1 LAAAPSLGQI
11 FLASIALPWV
21 WFLLNRITSPLRA
34 VRLRRLPRDGHRP
47 KPHFSGRLTIA
58 AYNLNHGLGMNPS
71 SWKRFKKPPREEL
84 ASRLAGLAVLLR
96 ESTPDLVVLNEV
108 DFASYRTHHQ
118 NQAAYLA
125 EHAGFPFWVE
135 QTNVD
140 AAVFFWRH
148 RYGNAL
154 LSRYPLADPQLV
166 RLPGHSRWE
175 SLGFGKKEGLLCTV
189 FPAPETPMNVFAVH
203 LDHRLE
209 TTRLKAVRV
218 MDQIRQASSLPLVL
232 AGDFN
237 STPARYPLATPDPS
251 GRTALSWLWDQGG
264 YQTRPLP
271 TGLPAPADLTF
282 TTSNPRKV
290 IDWILVPHHWR
301 ILSHRVVAAGLSDHC
316 LVLLEVEIPAG
327 GTGCRA
333 QDAG

>member
-1 LAAAPSLGQI
+1 LAAPPGLGQI
-11 FLASIALPWV
+11 FLAFLALPWV
-21 WFLLNRITSPLRA
+21 WYFLNRITSPLRA
-34 VRLRRLPRDGHRP
+34 VRLRRLPRVGQSA

-71 SWKRFKKPPREEL
+71 SWKRLKKLPWGEL
-84 ASRLAGLAVLLR
+84 ATRLAGLADLLR
-96 ESTPDLVVLNEV
+96 ETGPDLVVLNEV
-108 DFASYRTHHQ
+108 DFASWRTCHK

-154 LSRYPLADPQLV
+154 LSRFPLAAPQLV
-166 RLPGHSRWE
+166 RLPGHSWWE
-175 SLGFGKKEGLLCTV
+175 SLSFGKKAGLLCTV
-189 FPAPETPMNVFAVH
+189 FPATETPMNVFAVH

-218 MDQIRQASSLPLVL
+218 MDRIRQASSLPLIM

-251 GRTALSWLWDQGG
+251 GRTALGWLWDQGG

-271 TGLPAPADLTF
+271 TGMPAPGDLTF
-282 TTSNPRKV
+282 STLNPRQV

-327 GTGCRA
+327 GG
-333 QDAG
+333 